1 LTGYLWWDIIQT
13 HYKRRQKL
21 ATEAVEVPIAGKI
34 IDVKV
39 KVGDKV
45 EEGDIVCMLESMK
58 MENPIFAP
66 ISGTI
71 KEVNVSAG
79 QTVKFGESIVVIE
92 EE

>member
-1 LTGYLWWDIIQT
+1 M
-13 HYKRRQKL
+13 
-21 ATEAVEVPIAGKI
+21 AEVVEVPIAGKI

-66 ISGTI
+66 VSGKVT
-71 KEVNVSAG
+71 EVSVSAG
-79 QTVKFGESIVVIE
+79 QTVKFGETIAMIE

>member
-1 LTGYLWWDIIQT
+1 
-13 HYKRRQKL
+13 L
-21 ATEAVEVPIAGKI
+21 ATEVVEVPIAGKI

-45 EEGDIVCMLESMK
+45 EEGDVVCMLESMK

-79 QTVKFGESIVVIE
+79 QTVKFGESIAVIE

>member
-1 LTGYLWWDIIQT
+1 M
-13 HYKRRQKL
+13 
-21 ATEAVEVPIAGKI
+21 ATEVVEVPIAGKI
-34 IDVKV
+34 IEVKV
-39 KVGDKV
+39 KAGDKV
-45 EEGDIVCMLESMK
+45 NEGDIVCMLESMK

-79 QTVKFGESIVVIE
+79 QTVKFGESIAVIE